1 MERRNDLDSLSPKSD
16 SSKPIGNF
24 YQDAFRSD
32 EASSLYCEPLFPLD
46 CRIVPLVTH
55 IDEGINVCGV

>member
-1 MERRNDLDSLSPKSD
+1 MERCNDLDSLSSKSD

-24 YQDAFRSD
+24 YQDELSGD

-46 CRIVPLVTH
+46 CRVVPLVTH
-55 IDEGINVCGV
+55 IDEGIDVHSV

>member
-1 MERRNDLDSLSPKSD
+1 LERCNDLDSLSSKSD

-24 YQDAFRSD
+24 YQDELSGD

-46 CRIVPLVTH
+46 CRVVPLVTH
-55 IDEGINVCGV
+55 IDEGIDVRSV

>member
-1 MERRNDLDSLSPKSD
+1 MERCNDLDSLSSKSD

-24 YQDAFRSD
+24 YQDELSGD

-46 CRIVPLVTH
+46 CRVVPLVTH
-55 IDEGINVCGV
+55 IDEDIDVRSV